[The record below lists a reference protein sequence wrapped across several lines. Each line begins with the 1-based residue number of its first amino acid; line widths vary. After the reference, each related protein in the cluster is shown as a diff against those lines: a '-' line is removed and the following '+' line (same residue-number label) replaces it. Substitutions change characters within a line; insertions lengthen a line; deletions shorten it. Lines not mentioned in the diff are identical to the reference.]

1 MQFQLFRTYTF
12 AMPFDIRNVCG
23 EIKVPK
29 QEFHGNKLEYTKRNQ
44 VIIFQIHAS
53 DSVKFIGFLIL

>member
-1 MQFQLFRTYTF
+1 
-12 AMPFDIRNVCG
+12 MPFDIRNVCG

-53 DSVKFIGFLIL
+53 DSVKFIVFLIL